1 MELSITEFRRNLFS
15 VVQKAMEGT
24 DVWITHKGRRF
35 CLMPEGKG
43 ADKLSRITPM
53 QIVAPGVDLT
63 DDSWKK
69 ELMREWEQKWDRR
82 LKSASHSGR
91 KSPQLERGNT
101 RKARRKA

>member
-24 DVWITHKGRRF
+24 DVWITHKDRRF
-35 CLMPEGKG
+35 RIVPEG
-43 ADKLSRITPM
+43 APSKLSRITPM